1 MLSTQVQSARRL
13 LVVLVIGA
21 LLLIGLVIAQ
31 IRLGGPMSRANA
43 LQDEMLA
50 DILPPPAF
58 VVEPYLLATLIADDP
73 AHARDNLARLSA
85 LRGEFLARKAYWRG
99 ASVPD
104 ELRPAL
110 DETLHRADRFW
121 AVIDRDFLP
130 ALARQDR
137 AALSTLQQGALTAAY
152 QAQNAQVLALVDLSK
167 DYRAASDRRHG
178 IILGFA
184 LLIVALLSSAVIIA
198 IVRASGF
205 VQNRIILPVTYAAET
220 MRVMAAGDFE
230 ATMHDY
236 LDRSDE
242 IGMMAE
248 ATEGFR
254 AEGLA
259 KRQAEQ
265 EREVVVESLS
275 VGLAYLA
282 RRDLEH
288 KITEAFPSAYEELR
302 RNYNCAVDGLAE
314 AMRAVRVGAS
324 SVMRSLSELSTASN
338 DLASRNERQATS
350 LAETASTM
358 DELSGDVRHTAR
370 SAATAQNSVTV
381 ACEKVDQGE
390 AVVASAIGAMGA
402 IEHSSRQIA
411 AIVELIDGIAF
422 QTNLLALNAG
432 VEAARA
438 GNAGAGFA
446 VVANEV
452 RALAQRS
459 TEAASSVRQLID
471 AGSEHVGRGVE
482 LVGQTGARLGEIE
495 EQMASIRNLV
505 AVIAESA
512 DRQAGNLQQL
522 TQATHLMDQMTQQ
535 NAAMVEESTAAT
547 ASLANEATALKELV
561 STFRTRNVDT
571 RPLSGAGLRNERRDT
586 LAEPAT
592 SADSAYALA
601 S

>member
-13 LVVLVIGA
+13 LVALVIGA

-73 AHARDNLARLSA
+73 LHARDDLARLST
-85 LRGEFLARKAYWRG
+85 LRAEFLARKAYWRD
-99 ASVPD
+99 ATVPD

-110 DETLHRADRFW
+110 DETLQRADRFW
-121 AVIDRDFLP
+121 LAIDRHFLP
-130 ALARQDR
+130 ALARHDR
-137 AALSTLQQGALTAAY
+137 SALASLQKGPLTTAY
-152 QAQNAQVLALVDLSK
+152 QAQNAQVLALVALSK
-167 DYRAASDRRHG
+167 EYRSASDRRHN

-220 MRVMAAGDFE
+220 MRVMAAGDF
-230 ATMHDY
+230 AASMRDH
-236 LDRSDE
+236 LDRRDE
-242 IGMMAE
+242 IGVMAE

-254 AEGLA
+254 AAGIA
-259 KRQAEQ
+259 KLQAEQ

-275 VGLAYLA
+275 VGLAHLA

-288 KITEAFPSAYEELR
+288 KISDPFPPEYEELR
-302 RNYNCAVDGLAE
+302 DNYNAAVDGLAE

-358 DELSGDVRHTAR
+358 DQLSGDVRQTAQ
-370 SAATAQNSVTV
+370 SAATAQTRVSV

-390 AVVASAIGAMGA
+390 AVVGSAIDAMGA
-402 IEHSSRQIA
+402 IEQSSRQIA

-438 GNAGAGFA
+438 GDAGAGFA

-459 TEAASSVRQLID
+459 TEAADNVRQLIE
-471 AGSEHVGRGVE
+471 AGSEHVERGVE

-495 EQMASIRNLV
+495 EQMASIRELV
-505 AVIAESA
+505 GAIADAAE
-512 DRQAGNLQQL
+512 RQAGNLHQL

-535 NAAMVEESTAAT
+535 NAAMVEQSTAAT

-561 STFRTRNVDT
+561 STFRTRNVET
-571 RPLSGAGLRNERRDT
+571 RPLT
-586 LAEPAT
+586 LA
-592 SADSAYALA
+592 SASNGQGGARVGTVASAGPVYALA